1 MLESSLIDGKY
12 MEQIIN
18 NSSIFLIFIFGLI
31 FLRVGWKIFDFYKR
45 VTHVKDFA
53 DYISVLE
60 YHMNKSYDIIHKDRI
75 LVYSLEATR
84 LPDKDFEAITHDF
97 VRLVIKFIGPALHK
111 DFIEFYGNEDT
122 FFFNMVEYFN
132 TRYEEDSIRKQ
143 TIDDMSDMDSNI
155 TEVQNYEPGPTS

>member
-1 MLESSLIDGKY
+1 MELSLIDSKY

-18 NSSIFLIFIFGLI
+18 NSSIFLTIVFGLI
-31 FLRVGWKIFDFYKR
+31 VLRIVWKMFLFYKR
-45 VTHVKDFA
+45 VTHIKDFA
-53 DYISVLE
+53 DYVSVLE

-84 LPDKDFEAITHDF
+84 LPDKDFEAVTQDF
-97 VRLVIKFIGPALHK
+97 VRLVIKFIGPALHQ

-122 FFFNMVEYFN
+122 FFFNIVEYFN

-143 TIDDMSDMDSNI
+143 TIDDMSEMDNI
-155 TEVQNYEPGPTS
+155 TEVQNYEQGTGT